1 MADHVPSNVLEGVAD
16 LIESYGCNSADIA
29 RRVGVSPKALYS
41 SDVLINEIKVND
53 LFEEAA
59 LRCNDRFFGVKL
71 AKVRGF
77 DTLGA
82 LWLLAR
88 NARTVGEKLTII
100 SENMALHVQAMSCY
114 IARDK
119 SSGKSLVFEFGR
131 PSSGAPQADT
141 EEGTPLNSSVV
152 QVTELSLALCCKEL
166 RRSLGAQWNPV
177 YVQFQHAAPDTTDPL
192 RRVFGEHV
200 FFNQDVNAI
209 HISNDDFDRPNYR
222 NPNNTISSAGQK
234 VIQREMEAS
243 IGQSLSFVQRTSRII
258 RLLINDQGCTVTD
271 VAQALNLPVRTLQYR
286 LKQNQISY
294 QKLYDSVRFDLAKHY
309 LSQSELSIGSIA
321 ERLHFTDAAAFSHF
335 FKRRQGAT
343 PRQFRC
349 E

>member
-1 MADHVPSNVLEGVAD
+1 MADQVPSNVLEGVAD
-16 LIESYGCNSADIA
+16 LIESYGHNPAEIA
-29 RRVGVSPKALYS
+29 TRVGVSPSALYS
-41 SDVLINEIKVND
+41 SDLLISELKVND

-59 LRCNDRFFGVKL
+59 HSCGDRFFGLKL
-71 AKVRGF
+71 SKVRGF

-88 NARTVGEKLTII
+88 NAKTVGEKLTII

-114 IARDK
+114 IATDK

-131 PSSGAPQADT
+131 SGLSSTRAAIEENAPRNTSAI
-141 EEGTPLNSSVV
+141 

-166 RRSLGAQWNPV
+166 RRSLGAHWNPV
-177 YVQFQHAAPDTTDPL
+177 YVQFQHGAPETHEPL
-192 RRVFGEHV
+192 RKVFGEHV

-209 HISNDDFDRPNYR
+209 HISNDDFDHPNYR

-234 VIQREMEAS
+234 VIEREMEAS

-258 RLLINDQGCTVTD
+258 RLFINDQGCTLKD

-286 LKQNQISY
+286 LKKNQTSY

-309 LSQSELSIGSIA
+309 LSQSELSVGSIS

-335 FKRRQGAT
+335 FKRRQGTT
-343 PRQFRC
+343 PREFRSY
-349 E
+349 